1 MFDAFI
7 VSPFPRVALLGIAL
21 ALVGCGGSGFRG
33 SDARATGRPRAL
45 GEQAA
50 CAPRFPDQG
59 GWLGGDS
66 AASVVLPHGDG
77 RASLW
82 LFGDSFVAQP
92 DAPDARSYPFAH
104 NSIAVSH
111 CDARGTWHLDYSIG
125 GQPNEGPQTAPHA
138 FFEPDPKAAW
148 VVQAR
153 RETDGEAYYWPI
165 SAAVSGDAVYVA
177 LLRVASGPASG
188 PFRLPFHLLG
198 VDLARIDDTTAPP
211 ETWRVRYATL
221 ANRTDVLPASSLVAV
236 GEHLYAF
243 AFLASGDGR
252 SPRILTRLPIEAIAA
267 DRSDLEDA
275 VETLAKGGQWIPGLQ
290 PTQARILM
298 DDDASEMSVH
308 FDPGLREWLAV
319 YSDLPADAKSPHT
332 DTLWLRRA
340 QRLTG
345 PWSRP
350 LPLGHVPELA
360 HRPDPLPG
368 ELFCYAAKAHP
379 ELARSAE
386 LLVTYVCNVYA
397 ERDDELPAVLERLR
411 TTPSIYR
418 PQALRFDVPPSPTP
432 D

>member
-7 VSPFPRVALLGIAL
+7 VSRLARVALLGIAL
-21 ALVGCGGSGFRG
+21 ALFGCRGGAFRE
-33 SDARATGRPRAL
+33 SDAEATGRPRAL

-82 LFGDSFVAQP
+82 LFGDSFVARP
-92 DAPDARSYPFAH
+92 GAPAERSYPFAH

-111 CDARGTWHLDYSIG
+111 CDARGTWHLDYSFG
-125 GQPNEGPQTAPHA
+125 GHPNEGPESGPRA
-138 FFEPDPKAAW
+138 FFEPDPEAAW

-165 SAAVSGDAVYVA
+165 SAAAIGDAVYVA
-177 LLRVASGPASG
+177 LLRVAPGPASG
-188 PFRLPFHLLG
+188 PFRLPFQLLG
-198 VDLARIDDTTAPP
+198 VDLARIDDTAAPP

-252 SPRILTRLPIEAIAA
+252 SPRILTRLPIEALAA
-267 DRSDLEDA
+267 GHSDLEDA

-290 PTQARILM
+290 PSQARILM

-308 FDPGLREWLAV
+308 FDPGLHEWLAV
-319 YSDLPADAKSPHT
+319 YSDLSPDAKSPLT
-332 DTLWLRRA
+332 EMLWLRRA

-360 HRPDPLPG
+360 SRPDPLPG

-379 ELARSAE
+379 ELAPSAE
-386 LLVTYVCNVYA
+386 LLVTYVCNIYG
-397 ERDDELPAVLERLR
+397 ERDDELPALLERLR

-418 PQALRFDVPPSPTP
+418 PQALRLGVPPSPTP